1 MFVSRLRLTNLRCRH
16 SLEVGLADGL
26 NILVGP
32 NGAGKTTVLEAVSLV
47 LQGVPLRASN
57 VRDVISRG
65 RDHLRVELELSEPG
79 GSAIIAAAAFGR
91 DGERR
96 FTADGAVLD
105 DTARW
110 KELLPVRTFAP
121 DDLRLIKGSPRRR
134 REYLDSLAARLH
146 PEYPGALR
154 RYDEALSQRNF
165 LLRTARGGLR
175 DPEFEPWE
183 ALMAQTGLLV
193 RGWRASA
200 LASFVGAF
208 QRTHEELTREPA
220 DTLRLVYRTNV
231 CDLDEA
237 GYKARLAES
246 READR
251 QRTFTHLGPH
261 RDDLRLLRGGLDM
274 RDCASQGEQRTVL
287 LALVLAEWEQ
297 MLTGPAGPL
306 LLLDDVM
313 SELDTSR
320 GSRLVE
326 FTRRGGQ
333 TVITAADLRY
343 FSPGELRQAHVVDLG
358 PGPDECGEDPGGAAT
373 QGGAAED
380 RAAARGE
387 EAADA

>member
-16 SLEVGLADGL
+16 ALEVELADGL

-32 NGAGKTTVLEAVSLV
+32 NGAGKTTVLEAASLV
-47 LQGVPLRASN
+47 LQGVPLRTTN
-57 VRDVISRG
+57 VRDVMSRG
-65 RDHLRVELELSEPG
+65 RDHLRVEMEMRDTG
-79 GSAIIAAAAFGR
+79 GPAMLAAAAYGR

-96 FTADGAVLD
+96 LTADGAVLD
-105 DTARW
+105 DAGRW

-134 REYLDSLAARLH
+134 REYLDSLAGQRY
-146 PEYPGALR
+146 PEYPGTLR

-165 LLRTARGGLR
+165 LLRTSRGGLR

-183 ALMAQTGLLV
+183 ALLAQTGLLV
-193 RGWRASA
+193 CGRRAAA

-208 QRTHEELTREPA
+208 QRTHQDLTREPA

-231 CDLDEA
+231 ADLDEA
-237 GYKARLAES
+237 GYRARLAES

-251 QRTFTHLGPH
+251 QRTYTHLGPH
-261 RDDLRLLRGGLDM
+261 RDDLRLFRGGLDM

-297 MLTGPAGPL
+297 MLSGPARPL

-313 SELDTSR
+313 SELDISR
-320 GSRLVE
+320 RSRLVA

-333 TVITAADLRY
+333 TVITTTDLRY
-343 FSPGELRQAHVVDLG
+343 FSQEELGQARVVDLG
-358 PGPDECGEDPGGAAT
+358 PASGDCGAEGEGAD
-373 QGGAAED
+373 G
-380 RAAARGE
+380 
-387 EAADA
+387 